1 MPYDEATADR
11 VRTVLKRTRGL
22 SEKKMFGGIAF
33 LVNGHMACGVLEQT
47 LVLRLGNEGAAK
59 ALREEHTRPMD
70 FTGKPMK
77 SMLYVEPAGF
87 RNADALKSWI
97 KRALTFTRSLPPKT

>member
-11 VRTVLKRTRGL
+11 VRCALRRAQGL

-33 LVNGHMACGVLEQT
+33 LIHGHMACGVLEKS
-47 LVLRLGNEGAAK
+47 LVLRLGNEGAEK
-59 ALREEHTRPMD
+59 ALSEKHVRPMD

-77 SMLYVEPAGF
+77 SMVYVDPAGF
-87 RNADALKSWI
+87 RDDDALRNWLR
-97 KRALTFTRSLPPKT
+97 RALALARSLPPKG